1 MRPRSKASLLLAA
14 TCLMLCACSDSR
26 GVHDM
31 HSGKVG
37 HNVAASISPEE
48 TEFTCPGVPD
58 SSVRSMFDSPRF
70 TRSYIGDNHSV
81 SRIYCSVN
89 GPGTGPAGLE
99 TTFGKWVDGLDPW
112 GDSRY
117 YEGEIV
123 EHFHNDGGSGEIRYS
138 EEQGGGAA
146 MLTCSGDQYYVIVSV
161 YPRSSMKGDL
171 KNNLINLTESM
182 TPWVCGGQNVPGLS
196 VPLEGLSWDSV
207 NRAAPAGV
215 VSPGSQP
222 S

>member
-1 MRPRSKASLLLAA
+1 MRFRSKGSLLVVPICIL
-14 TCLMLCACSDSR
+14 LCACSASR
-26 GVHDM
+26 NVDGLGSAETG
-31 HSGKVG
+31 HSVPK
-37 HNVAASISPEE
+37 SISPGG
-48 TEFTCPGVPD
+48 TTFTCPGVPD
-58 SSVRSMFDSPRF
+58 SSVRSMFESPRF
-70 TRSYIGDNHSV
+70 TRNYIGDNHSV
-81 SRIYCSVN
+81 SRVYCSVN

-99 TTFGKWVDGLDPW
+99 TTFGKWVVGLDPW

-117 YEGEIV
+117 YEGETV
-123 EHFHNDGGSGEIRYS
+123 EHFHNDSGAGEIRYS

-146 MLTCSGDQYYVIVSV
+146 MLTCSGGQYYVMVSV

-171 KNNLINLTESM
+171 KNNLINLAQSM
-182 TPWVCGGQNVPGLS
+182 TPWVCDGQNIPGLS